1 MSTDLRVLVVDDHPL
16 FRQGVVA
23 TLSQGSGFTV
33 VGEAETIEETLVR
46 VRIATPDVVLLDVA
60 LPDGSGVDAIA
71 PILSAC
77 PGTKVVMLTSA
88 DDSDTVLD
96 SLRAG
101 AAGYLVKGAA
111 GAELIAALKSICRGE
126 GYTSPRIASRLLTE
140 VTHPRP
146 VPGEDLTPRE
156 RTVFELLGRGL
167 TNREIGEQLYLSEK
181 TVKGHVTVVMQ
192 KLGVRN
198 RVEAA
203 LLASGAA
210 LRARRPG
217 QPH

>member
-1 MSTDLRVLVVDDHPL
+1 MSADLRILVVDDHPL

-23 TLSQGSGFTV
+23 TLAREPGFAV

-46 VRIATPDVVLLDVA
+46 VRLTMPDIVLLDVA

-71 PILSAC
+71 PILAAC
-77 PGTKVVMLTSA
+77 PTTKLVMLTSA

-101 AAGYLVKGAA
+101 AVGYLVKGAA
-111 GAELIAALKSICRGE
+111 GAELIGALRAISRGE
-126 GYTSPRIASRLLTE
+126 GYTSPRIASRLLAE
-140 VTHPRP
+140 VAHPRTS
-146 VPGEDLTPRE
+146 PGEDLTPRE
-156 RTVFELLGRGL
+156 RTVYEMLGQGL
-167 TNREIGEQLYLSEK
+167 TNREIGAQLFLSEK
-181 TVKGHVTVVMQ
+181 TVKHYVTVVMQ

-203 LLASGAA
+203 LLAS
-210 LRARRPG
+210 RERQPRRPN
-217 QPH
+217 

>member
-1 MSTDLRVLVVDDHPL
+1 MSADVRILVADDHPL

-23 TLSQGSGFTV
+23 TLAREPDFTV
-33 VGEAETIEETLVR
+33 VGETETIRETLTR
-46 VRIATPDVVLLDVA
+46 VRLTMPDIVLLDVA

-111 GAELIAALKSICRGE
+111 GGELVAALRSIGRGE
-126 GYTSPRIASRLLTE
+126 GYTSPRVASRLLAE
-140 VTHPRP
+140 VAHPRSA
-146 VPGEDLTPRE
+146 PGEDLTPRE
-156 RTVFELLGRGL
+156 HTVFQMLGQGL
-167 TNREIGEQLYLSEK
+167 TNREIAQGLYLSEK
-181 TVKGHVTVVMQ
+181 TVKRHVTVVMQ

-203 LLASGAA
+203 LVAS
-210 LRARRPG
+210 RERRPG
-217 QPH
+217 RPR

>member
-1 MSTDLRVLVVDDHPL
+1 MSADLRILVVDDHPL

-23 TLSQGSGFTV
+23 TLAREPEFAV

-46 VRIATPDVVLLDVA
+46 VRITMPDIVLLDVA

-71 PILSAC
+71 PILAAC
-77 PGTKVVMLTSA
+77 PTTKLVMLTSA

-101 AAGYLVKGAA
+101 AVGYLVKGAA
-111 GAELIAALKSICRGE
+111 GAELIGALRAISRGE
-126 GYTSPRIASRLLTE
+126 GYTSPRIASRLLAE
-140 VTHPRP
+140 VAHPRTS
-146 VPGEDLTPRE
+146 PGEDLTPRE
-156 RTVFELLGRGL
+156 RTVYEMLGQGL
-167 TNREIGEQLYLSEK
+167 TNREIGAQLFLSEK
-181 TVKGHVTVVMQ
+181 TVKHYVTVVMQ

-203 LLASGAA
+203 LLAS
-210 LRARRPG
+210 RERRPRR
-217 QPH
+217 PN